1 MHLPFFSK
9 KSNSH
14 IKIAICVLILLLVVM
29 IFIHIGNP
37 INLHNLQNKY
47 EWLINLHKDQPLLF
61 TLGFFLVYIV
71 SIFFVIPDST
81 ILSILAG
88 SIYPLPVA
96 VTFISLCETIGS
108 LLYFCVIRYVCTEYY
123 KKKTIRLRNSKL
135 GIHYSNNKKYYL
147 LFLRISHVL
156 PFWVVSV
163 LAAGLKTRASIFVWT
178 TFIGTLPLSYILAQ
192 AGQNLQKILISNEPF
207 SLQKIINT
215 PIELMLIGIGAIA
228 LIPVGLKR
236 YLKKR

>member
-1 MHLPFFSK
+1 MRLPFFSK
-9 KSNSH
+9 KPNSQ
-14 IKIAICVLILLLVVM
+14 IKIAICVLIVLLAVM
-29 IFIHIGNP
+29 IFIHAGNP

-47 EWLINLHKDQPLLF
+47 EWLINLHKDQPLFF
-61 TLGFFLVYIV
+61 TLGFFLVYIA

-88 SIYPLPVA
+88 SIYPLPMA
-96 VTFISLCETIGS
+96 VIFISLCETVGS
-108 LLYFCVIRYVCTEYY
+108 LLYFFVIRYVCTQYY

-156 PFWVVSV
+156 PFWVVSA

-215 PIELMLIGIGAIA
+215 PIELMLIGIGVIA